1 VEVSRALAEEISPQ
15 EAMDN
20 VAASWDEITDRLGR
34 ESQLEQYRSAVG
46 FTGQ

>member
-1 VEVSRALAEEISPQ
+1 LAEEISPQ

-20 VAASWDEITDRLGR
+20 VAAGWDEITDRLGR
-34 ESQLEQYRSAVG
+34 EGQLDQYRSAVG